1 MTLPEP
7 TLRHL
12 QRMTDDTSL
21 FEHAIGSLPH
31 RALGYCTDDAGR
43 GLAVAVRS
51 EDAVAEELA
60 ERWLA
65 FLVQA
70 HDGDGRFRLRMGF
83 DRRWTDDPSS
93 DDACGRAI
101 FGIGVA
107 AAIAPWTHIGREA
120 RRLFELVAPFRS
132 VYPRATAHA
141 VVGAAELTVAD
152 AACVSA
158 RSLVEDGLASL
169 PRGTDDDPLAVA
181 GAPARVRERA
191 AARGADRRRPR
202 DRRRR
207 RGGRGTPAAAMAGRR
222 RDARRSLQLRAGRR
236 PRPRRRR
243 VPRSISNRSRR
254 VRSRTPALARSRSR
268 TTTRGSRRSAPAPDG
283 STGRTTWGSRCS
295 IRRRAG
301 ASTGWRWTGST
312 RTRAPSRRSR
322 SSPRCSAR
330 GCWRVA
336 RRFSE
341 RRGARPAADP
351 PGPSRRR
358 RTGPP
363 LRT

>member
-1 MTLPEP
+1 MSDRVVFEDRYLDTPSLRSLIRSADVVLLPYDSREQISSGVLVEAIAAGKPVVATAFPHAIEQLAIACGIVVPHEDPESISKALRRLLTDDALAGSMRGQAEREAERLAWPAIGQEYLRLAHRVSGGAGSSGMTLPEP

-132 VYPRATAHA
+132 MLSP
-141 VVGAAELTVAD
+141 
-152 AACVSA
+152 
-158 RSLVEDGLASL
+158 SL
-169 PRGTDDDPLAVA
+169 PMH
-181 GAPARVRERA
+181 RA
-191 AARGADRRRPR
+191 ARN
-202 DRRRR
+202 
-207 RGGRGTPAAAMAGRR
+207 GT
-222 RDARRSLQLRAGRR
+222 
-236 PRPRRRR
+236 
-243 VPRSISNRSRR
+243 SR
-254 VRSRTPALARSRSR
+254 
-268 TTTRGSRRSAPAPDG
+268 
-283 STGRTTWGSRCS
+283 
-295 IRRRAG
+295 
-301 ASTGWRWTGST
+301 
-312 RTRAPSRRSR
+312 
-322 SSPRCSAR
+322 
-330 GCWRVA
+330 
-336 RRFSE
+336 
-341 RRGARPAADP
+341 
-351 PGPSRRR
+351 
-358 RTGPP
+358 
-363 LRT
+363 

>member
-1 MTLPEP
+1 MRSVRCPIERSVTAP
-7 TLRHL
+7 T
-12 QRMTDDTSL
+12 TP
-21 FEHAIGSLPH
+21 A
-31 RALGYCTDDAGR
+31 
-43 GLAVAVRS
+43 AVWRS
-51 EDAVAEELA
+51 PFGPTDAVAEELA

-107 AAIAPWTHIGREA
+107 AAIAPWPHIGREA

-141 VVGAAELTVAD
+141 VVGAAELAVAD
-152 AACVSA
+152 AACASA

-169 PRGTDDDPLAVA
+169 PRGTDDDALAVA

-207 RGGRGTPAAAMAGRR
+207 RGGRGPPAAAMAGRR
-222 RDARRSLQLRAGRR
+222 RDARRSLQLHAGRR
-236 PRPRRRR
+236 PRPRRRASG
-243 VPRSISNRSRR
+243 VRSAADRGGCARRRLRSR
-254 VRSRTPALARSRSR
+254 VRRHARRLPGSSRSAR
-268 TTTRGSRRSAPAPDG
+268 APDG

-301 ASTGWRWTGST
+301 ASTVWRRRGST

-322 SSPRCSAR
+322 SSPRCSTR
-330 GCWRVA
+330 GSWNEGRLGGQ
-336 RRFSE
+336 R
-341 RRGARPAADP
+341 AAW
-351 PGPSRRR
+351 SAASS
-358 RTGPP
+358 
-363 LRT
+363 

>member
-51 EDAVAEELA
+51 
-60 ERWLA
+60 
-65 FLVQA
+65 
-70 HDGDGRFRLRMGF
+70 DGRG
-83 DRRWTDDPSS
+83 RR
-93 DDACGRAI
+93 G
-101 FGIGVA
+101 
-107 AAIAPWTHIGREA
+107 A
-120 RRLFELVAPFRS
+120 RRTMARVPGAGARRRRPVPTADGVRPAMDGRPVLRRCLRPSDLRHRRRRRDRALDRTSAARLAVSSSSWRPFRS

-141 VVGAAELTVAD
+141 VVGAAELAVAD
-152 AACVSA
+152 AAVRIRAITRGGRA
-158 RSLVEDGLASL
+158 RLAA
-169 PRGTDDDPLAVA
+169 PRHGRCALAVA

-207 RGGRGTPAAAMAGRR
+207 RGGRGAPAAAMAGRR
-222 RDARRSLQLRAGRR
+222 RDARRSLQLHAGRR

-243 VPRSISNRSRR
+243 VPRSISSRSRR
-254 VRSRTPALARSRSR
+254 VRSPMPALARSPSR
-268 TTTRGSRRSAPAPDG
+268 TTTRGWSRSARAPDG

-301 ASTGWRWTGST
+301 ASTGWRWTGSI

-322 SSPRCSAR
+322 SSPRCSTR
-330 GCWRVA
+330 GCWNEVGSAVQR
-336 RRFSE
+336 
-341 RRGARPAADP
+341 AAW
-351 PGPSRRR
+351 SAASS
-358 RTGPP
+358 
-363 LRT
+363 